1 MLDIRQIFGHS
12 FPMENCFL
20 LNSFPASELWDP
32 ETPDQCRPT
41 QSHSENIKY
50 RLLAKA
56 LERRWLTGKVNFDNF
71 DGILSFVHVN
81 KNHWNMLYIHA
92 KSGTVYQM
100 DPSPASSELE
110 DSTHAAQRLQEYLK
124 IRKHQGKTDWVDVKW
139 RGGVMPHP
147 VQMDGCSCGVI
158 VVEMAR
164 AVMEAFPEFPK
175 MNFSTKRRAMEEARR
190 DMALQVLESSVFDEE
205 TCSMCGADKPP
216 GQAPPITDWI
226 QCDNC
231 DRWFHNLC
239 LNMDQNKLKEVK
251 KRQWLCVLCR

>member
-1 MLDIRQIFGHS
+1 M
-12 FPMENCFL
+12 
-20 LNSFPASELWDP
+20 
-32 ETPDQCRPT
+32 T
-41 QSHSENIKY
+41 
-50 RLLAKA
+50 AKSGVRA
-56 LERRWLTGKVNFDNF
+56 TTRRHTLPKVNFDNF

-139 RGGVMPHP
+139 KGGVMPHP

-216 GQAPPITDWI
+216 GQAPPVTDWQKTMIRMI
-226 QCDNC
+226 QDLH
-231 DRWFHNLC
+231 RSIQGGQRMSTTSRHNAAYSPLG
-239 LNMDQNKLKEVK
+239 DKLALEEALEGDLASQ
-251 KRQWLCVLCR
+251 RDLRHELGSCF